1 MGLLFHTMATPELD
15 PVGALQLAAR
25 LGFDGLELICQDN
38 YPCGIS
44 RSADPSAVQRIA
56 RASSD
61 SGVPIVV
68 LSSYEKRFAD
78 PDADV
83 RSKAFQALLRELDLA
98 AVLSASGIRLLAAEE
113 PGEGQWDASLERIVD
128 ALRGI
133 AEEAAKRKIQVLLE
147 NHMDTMATSAAR
159 TIAICSAAD
168 HANLKIL
175 FDPANLATLHAEGF
189 LEAFEL
195 QKELIPHVHVKDAVV
210 VDGTRRSVVPGEGND
225 PWPALF
231 SALRNHGYD
240 GHYSLEYER
249 RWIAELPPAEIALP
263 KAKMFIERCLATAAS
278 PASVA

>member
-25 LGFDGLELICQDN
+25 LGLDGLELICQEN

-44 RSADPSAVQRIA
+44 RFADPSAVQRIA

-61 SGVPIVV
+61 SGVPIAV

-83 RSKAFQALLRELDLA
+83 RSKASQALLRELDLA

-113 PGEGQWDASLERIVD
+113 PGEGRWNASLERIAD

-147 NHMDTMATSAAR
+147 NHMDTMATSATR
-159 TIAICSAAD
+159 TMAICSAAD
-168 HANLKIL
+168 HENLKIL

-195 QKELIPHVHVKDAVV
+195 QKELIAHIHVKDAIV
-210 VDGTRRSVVPGEGND
+210 VDGARRSVVPGEGND

-231 SALRNHGYD
+231 AALRNHGYD

-263 KAKMFIERCLATAAS
+263 KAKMFIERCLAAVANSAS
-278 PASVA
+278 IA